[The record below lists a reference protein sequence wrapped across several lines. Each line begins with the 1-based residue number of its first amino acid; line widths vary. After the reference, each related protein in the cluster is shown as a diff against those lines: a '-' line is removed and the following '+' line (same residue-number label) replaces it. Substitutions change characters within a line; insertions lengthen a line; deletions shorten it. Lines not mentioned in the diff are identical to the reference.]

1 MEDWLRSEILTIDL
15 TYARSP
21 LFVRQTVAHAFGIP
35 VNQEFTWELLRD
47 LICNLDA
54 SVLPKEITFEGWS
67 SLCLAVF
74 DEAERLS
81 GLVRALRQR
90 HPDIKVSFMIC

>member
-1 MEDWLRSEILTIDL
+1 MRSEKLWIDL

-54 SVLPKEITFEGWS
+54 SVLPKEVIFEGWPRMS
-67 SLCLAVF
+67 MTIP

-81 GLVRALRQR
+81 GFLRALQLR
-90 HPDIKVSFMIC
+90 HPDINVSIVIL